1 VELPGRLED
10 LLKQAS
16 GLLDEAATVIR
27 DLGIAPHQNIRSL
40 GEALAM
46 ISDVR
51 IAIHQQY
58 PDFKPDSPRERAQ
71 ATKLGDLHPEL
82 FRMYANQV
90 VDWITS
96 YLTDPERFPVL
107 ARVKPGEVRAALPSS
122 APDDP
127 EPLDR
132 MLVDF
137 ERVILPGMT
146 HWNHPGFFAYFSIS
160 GSAPGILGELL
171 CAALNVN
178 AMLWRTSPAATE
190 LEEVVLGWLR
200 KLLGLPAGFH
210 GVIYDTA
217 SISTLCALAA
227 AREAAGHDLREQGM
241 TGRADVPR
249 LRVYTS
255 EQAHN
260 SVEKA
265 AIILGFGREGVRKI
279 PTDAEFRL
287 DPAALT
293 HAISEDRAAGWRPVA
308 VCATVGTTGTTSIDP
323 VPAVADIAAREGL
336 WLHVDAA
343 YGGVAAIVPERREV
357 LAGCDRADSIVVN
370 PHKWLFTPIDCSV
383 LYCRRPDVLKRA
395 FTLVPSFLQTPEGSA
410 VENYMDWGPQLGR
423 RFRALKLWM
432 VLRAFGRS
440 GIEARLREHMRLG
453 RLFASWVDDDPD
465 WERVAPV
472 PFSTVV
478 FRLRPRGWA
487 AADPRLDALNERL
500 LEAVNASGDA
510 FMSHVVLRGR
520 YAIRLAI
527 GNIRTE
533 ERHVQR
539 AWEILRAE
547 ALRLGALPAIVASEP
562 PAVP

>member
-1 VELPGRLED
+1 MS
-10 LLKQAS
+10 S
-16 GLLDEAATVIR
+16 GDTVA
-27 DLGIAPHQNIRSL
+27 G
-40 GEALAM
+40 
-46 ISDVR
+46 
-51 IAIHQQY
+51 
-58 PDFKPDSPRERAQ
+58 PR
-71 ATKLGDLHPEL
+71 GDLDPEE
-82 FRMYANQV
+82 FRRRGHEM

-96 YLTDPERFPVL
+96 FLAAPERHPVL
-107 ARVKPGEVRAALPSS
+107 ARVKPGDVRGALPVA

-132 MLVDF
+132 ILADF
-137 ERVILPGMT
+137 ERVLLPGMT
-146 HWNHPGFFAYFSIS
+146 HWNHPGFFAYFAIS

-190 LEEVVLGWLR
+190 LEEVVLDWLR
-200 KLLGLPAGFH
+200 KLLGLPAGFR

-227 AREAAGHDLREQGM
+227 AREAAGLDVREQGM
-241 TGRADVPR
+241 AGRPDMPR

-260 SVEKA
+260 SVEKG
-265 AIILGFGREGVRKI
+265 AIVLGFGREGVRKI
-279 PTDAEFRL
+279 PTDAEFRM
-287 DPAALT
+287 DPAALAS
-293 HAISEDRAAGWRPVA
+293 AISEDRAAGWRPVA

-343 YGGVAAIVPERREV
+343 YGGVAAILPERREV

-370 PHKWLFTPIDCSV
+370 PHKWLFTPIDCSAFF
-383 LYCRRPDVLKRA
+383 CRRPDVLKRA

-440 GIEARLREHMRLG
+440 GIETRLREHMRLG
-453 RLFASWVDDDPD
+453 RLFAEWVDGDPD
-465 WERVAPV
+465 WERIAPV

-478 FRLRPRGWA
+478 FRLRPRAG
-487 AADPRLDALNERL
+487 DPDGPRLDGLNERL
-500 LEAVNASGDA
+500 LEAVNASGEA
-510 FMSHVVLRGR
+510 FLSHVVLRGR
-520 YAIRLAI
+520 YVLRLAI

-533 ERHVQR
+533 ERHVRR

-547 ALRLGALPAIVASEP
+547 ALRLGALPVIVAG
-562 PAVP
+562 A

>member
-1 VELPGRLED
+1 MGSD
-10 LLKQAS
+10 
-16 GLLDEAATVIR
+16 GTVA
-27 DLGIAPHQNIRSL
+27 GP
-40 GEALAM
+40 
-46 ISDVR
+46 
-51 IAIHQQY
+51 
-58 PDFKPDSPRERAQ
+58 
-71 ATKLGDLHPEL
+71 LGDVDPEE
-82 FRMYANQV
+82 FRRQGYAA
-90 VDWITS
+90 VDWIARF
-96 YLTDPERFPVL
+96 LAAPERYPVL
-107 ARVKPGEVRAALPSS
+107 ARVKPGDVRGALPET

-127 EPLDR
+127 EPLER
-132 MLVDF
+132 MLADF
-137 ERVILPGMT
+137 DRVVVPGIT

-160 GSAPGILGELL
+160 GSAPGIIGELL
-171 CAALNVN
+171 CAGLNVN

-200 KLLGLPAGFH
+200 KLLGLPAAFH

-227 AREAAGHDLREQGM
+227 AREAAGLDVREQGM
-241 TGRADVPR
+241 AGRRDVPR

-260 SVEKA
+260 SVEKG
-265 AIILGFGREGVRKI
+265 AIILGFGRDGVRKI
-279 PTDAEFRL
+279 PTDAEFRM
-287 DPAALT
+287 DPAAL
-293 HAISEDRAAGWRPVA
+293 ARAVAEDRAAGWRPVA

-336 WLHVDAA
+336 WLHIDAA

-395 FTLVPSFLQTPEGSA
+395 FTLAASFLQTPEGST

-440 GIEARLREHMRLG
+440 GIETRLREHMRLG
-453 RLFASWVDDDPD
+453 RLFASWVDEDPD
-465 WERVAPV
+465 WERIAPV

-478 FRLRPRGWA
+478 FRLRPRAWA
-487 AADPRLDALNERL
+487 IDDPRLNALNERL
-500 LEAVNASGDA
+500 LEGVNASGEA
-510 FMSHVVLRGR
+510 FLSHVVLGGG
-520 YAIRLAI
+520 YSLRLAI

-533 ERHVQR
+533 ERHVLR

-547 ALRLGALPAIVASEP
+547 ALRLGMLPVTVAD
-562 PAVP
+562 A